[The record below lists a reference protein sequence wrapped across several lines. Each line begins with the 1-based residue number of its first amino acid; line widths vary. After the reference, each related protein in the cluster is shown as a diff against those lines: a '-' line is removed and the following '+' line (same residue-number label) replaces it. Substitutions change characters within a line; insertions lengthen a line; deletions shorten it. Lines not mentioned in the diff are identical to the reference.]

1 MTAKGWCP
9 GAWRPMMSGDGLIVR
24 IRPRLGRL
32 TREQSLGLCALS
44 QSEGNGILDLTSR
57 ANLQMRGV
65 QQEQHEQVLSALFD
79 LGLLDPTAEE
89 ETRRNIVVTPS
100 WDAGDLT
107 TRLHDALLRALPEMP
122 ILPAKMGFAIDT
134 GPTPLLSD
142 TSADFRFEYAT
153 DGTLIL
159 RADGAAKGKQIT
171 EVDAP
176 ATLIA
181 LANWFVASDGRT
193 AGRMSKHLK
202 TTPLPREWAQQTPA
216 PMGPHMSPGTK
227 DQGDVYGAPFGSM
240 DAGALA
246 ELIEDSRA
254 TALRVTPWRVFL
266 LENAQPCNAHGFIT
280 NASDPLLHTHA
291 CPGAPA
297 CASATVETRSL
308 ARALAKPGLH
318 VSGCAKGCAH
328 PRTAETT
335 LVGRDGAYDLVE
347 NGHPWDAPRQRGLT
361 PNDLLTPAS

>member
-1 MTAKGWCP
+1 
-9 GAWRPMMSGDGLIVR
+9 MMSGDR
-24 IRPRLGRL
+24 ADRAYTPRLGRL

-176 ATLIA
+176 AALIT

-266 LENAQPCNAHGFIT
+266 LENAQPLQRPWFHHQCRRPIAV
-280 NASDPLLHTHA
+280 HA
-291 CPGAPA
+291 CLPGRTRLRVSHSRHPEP
-297 CASATVETRSL
+297 CPRPRKTRSPRLGLCQGMRAPPALPKPRWL
-308 ARALAKPGLH
+308 A
-318 VSGCAKGCAH
+318 V
-328 PRTAETT
+328 TARMI
-335 LVGRDGAYDLVE
+335 L
-347 NGHPWDAPRQRGLT
+347 
-361 PNDLLTPAS
+361 